1 MEEEEEGHMMI
12 DMSGDMSDDE
22 FEKVGEE
29 IYERMKDEMYLI
41 GRERIRGVLDKYR
54 SELISVSSF
63 EINYK
68 FNYNGDTF
76 SQILGAIRRGRKK
89 T

>member
-1 MEEEEEGHMMI
+1 MGEEEGHTVI
-12 DMSGDMSDDE
+12 DMSGDMSNDE
-22 FEKVGEE
+22 FEKITEE

-41 GRERIRGVLDKYR
+41 GRERIRTVLNKYR
-54 SELISVSSF
+54 SELISVASF

-76 SQILGAIRRGRKK
+76 SQILGKIRRGRE